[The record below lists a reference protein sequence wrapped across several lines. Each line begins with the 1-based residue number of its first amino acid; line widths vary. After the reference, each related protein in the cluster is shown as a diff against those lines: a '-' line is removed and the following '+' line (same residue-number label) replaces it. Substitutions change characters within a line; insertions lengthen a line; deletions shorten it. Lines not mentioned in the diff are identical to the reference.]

1 MQLTRYTRR
10 TGTGLFETMCIFA
23 LESYAR
29 IFIPYNNTETCQ
41 GNNAL
46 MKLFSE
52 R

>member
-1 MQLTRYTRR
+1 MQLTRSTRR
-10 TGTGLFETMCIFA
+10 TSTELFDKKCIFT

-46 MKLFSE
+46 KKLISV